1 MIVVEQVHATSP
13 PHLPYH
19 VSLLPGE
26 ALSSWIS
33 RLAARFEI
41 SALHLLQGAFGLHY
55 IDRYGMWWRLPK
67 PNLLAEISARTSV
80 SVMRLRAATVSD
92 WSPGSPG
99 GEAGW
104 GQVGR
109 KFLGGAI
116 AKVSEVIAVCPRC
129 LLEDG
134 CAYVRMTWL
143 FQWLSCCPKHGVT
156 LVCTCRSCHARLSML
171 PLASVRPWSSDH
183 CWRCGS
189 SIITA
194 ETMEAHNRVRVFQRR
209 LLAGKRSGWIML
221 SGLEPM
227 AYATP
232 RASGH
237 GGRARHDAMLVIS
250 WLLERWPDR
259 MMILTDV
266 FGAAKRRWGIK
277 CSHPEPI
284 RRALQALPW
293 PLARDLLWRM
303 EGWDPS
309 QDMRAIRMPSSPTA
323 RRSLRATRSPRD
335 QGLFNGSI
343 ERPL

>member
-1 MIVVEQVHATSP
+1 
-13 PHLPYH
+13 
-19 VSLLPGE
+19 
-26 ALSSWIS
+26 
-33 RLAARFEI
+33 
-41 SALHLLQGAFGLHY
+41 
-55 IDRYGMWWRLPK
+55 
-67 PNLLAEISARTSV
+67 
-80 SVMRLRAATVSD
+80 MRLRAATVSD

-99 GEAGW
+99 GEAGR

-209 LLAGKRSGWIML
+209 LLAGKRSGWIMP

-227 AYATP
+227 AWPPFVEGLNAIAEVVWVHGKPACREELFAILAKNVGVEALEPYATP

-259 MMILTDV
+259 MMIRRRVRCRKTALGHQAQPPRANSKGFTRSAL
-266 FGAAKRRWGIK
+266 AASPRPSLANGRLG
-277 CSHPEPI
+277 SF
-284 RRALQALPW
+284 AGY
-293 PLARDLLWRM
+293 ARDPDAFISHRSALIARHPQPARSGPIQWQHRTPTLM
-303 EGWDPS
+303 GMLP
-309 QDMRAIRMPSSPTA
+309 QIRFVEI
-323 RRSLRATRSPRD
+323 SLSEWLAE
-335 QGLFNGSI
+335 QIL
-343 ERPL
+343 